1 MRWILLGI
9 VVATN
14 VASDGL
20 QAREMKR
27 HGEISDFRAGALK
40 RTFFGLAVR
49 PGLALSILCMALSF
63 FAFIRLLQISP
74 LTFAVPATA
83 VTYIGDA
90 VFARCVLRENLDLR
104 RWAGIFFIAA
114 GVVLIGR

>member
-1 MRWILLGI
+1 MRWLLIGI
-9 VVATN
+9 VVACTI
-14 VASDGL
+14 ASDGL

-49 PGLALSILCMALSF
+49 PGLVLSIACMAISF
-63 FAFIRLLQISP
+63 FAFIRQLQISR
-74 LTFAVPATA
+74 LSFAVPATA

-90 VFARCVLRENLDLR
+90 IFARCVLHEHLDWR
-104 RWAGIFFIAA
+104 RWAGIFLIAA
-114 GVVLIGR
+114 GVVLIAR